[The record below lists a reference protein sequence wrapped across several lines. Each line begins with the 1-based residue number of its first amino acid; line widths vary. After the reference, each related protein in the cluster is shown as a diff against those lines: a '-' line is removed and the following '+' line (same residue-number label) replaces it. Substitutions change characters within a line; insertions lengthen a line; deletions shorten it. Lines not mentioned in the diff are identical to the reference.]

1 MTLLTLRPTVAP
13 RLTASSKTGRISLIP
28 ATTPATVDKARH
40 LAHLHTKARHLA
52 HLYNKARHLA
62 HLTNKARHLAHFYNK
77 ARHLAHLYNKARHLA
92 HFCNKA
98 RHLAH
103 LYNRPQHSSK
113 LSKPLLNWMRQP
125 DKCSSNFKKTSCANS
140 RCSTRSGI
148 IMPEKWR
155 PSPQT

>member
-28 ATTPATVDKARH
+28 ATTPATVD
-40 LAHLHTKARHLA
+40 
-52 HLYNKARHLA
+52 
-62 HLTNKARHLAHFYNK
+62 
-77 ARHLAHLYNKARHLA
+77 KARHLA

>member
-40 LAHLHTKARHLA
+40 LAHF
-52 HLYNKARHLA
+52 N
-62 HLTNKARHLAHFYNK
+62 NK

-113 LSKPLLNWMRQP
+113 LSKPLL
-125 DKCSSNFKKTSCANS
+125 K
-140 RCSTRSGI
+140 
-148 IMPEKWR
+148 
-155 PSPQT
+155 

>member
-40 LAHLHTKARHLA
+40 LAHLH
-52 HLYNKARHLA
+52 
-62 HLTNKARHLAHFYNK
+62 NK

-92 HFCNKA
+92 LLTNKARHLAHFYNKA